1 MFLDVTLDI
10 DEKTLDIMNL
20 NTEKILLKYKLIN

>member
-10 DEKTLDIMNL
+10 YEKTLDIMNL